1 MQRWSDYS
9 MESKQTE
16 RENIIMFNKTL
27 KLWAILMTFCAS
39 AFAEE
44 IPISGT
50 VESKC
55 IVTQD
60 TAGVYGNSSPESL
73 STASADGGVHPVVRY
88 DVIQADYYMAK
99 ISHPTSFTE
108 SPALNDTVTWTGTT
122 SVDQVSD
129 ASMSAYDTSKVE
141 YDNVTEVDL
150 SIQGSTWFKIESD
163 ADYGYGKAFPGGQYQ
178 AVVSAECIAI

>member
-1 MQRWSDYS
+1 
-9 MESKQTE
+9 
-16 RENIIMFNKTL
+16 MFNKTL

-178 AVVSAECIAI
+178 AVVTAECIAI